1 MLRNAVRL
9 AAGNLSGLH
18 LHFSPATRRCYSAK
32 GVGATAMIILSFE
45 IMILRHALT
54 EHNASNLNWFRNPN
68 PARARGLS
76 SESWGLLRSDERRRQ
91 MAMDKERVSA
101 RAALRR
107 DGCFS
112 KISRWPGVPE
122 GGGCFSGFRP
132 IRFAPSKSC
141 ARDAPATAPCVTL
154 SGQPALYAVF
164 RLPTLNRPD
173 IIAVDSEA
181 LASIMFAPHLLLLDA
196 QGAIKRDVSRDMV
209 MFHGRDLRVLVRSHP
224 DETYLVIA
232 SDSGL
237 VGKSVSRIDDSI
249 SMFAAGGPGLMAMIH
264 TGSESTDTLSF
275 SHTGKVEI
283 TLSPL
288 PH

>member
-1 MLRNAVRL
+1 MRLNFIFAIAAL
-9 AAGNLSGLH
+9 AAFLPMRLLAH
-18 LHFSPATRRCYSAK
+18 DATPELLTDLANRTCADAVDLTSAMPLVYEGK
-32 GVGATAMIILSFE
+32 EKEIEFTITA
-45 IMILRHALT
+45 A
-54 EHNASNLNWFRNPN
+54 
-68 PARARGLS
+68 
-76 SESWGLLRSDERRRQ
+76 
-91 MAMDKERVSA
+91 
-101 RAALRR
+101 
-107 DGCFS
+107 
-112 KISRWPGVPE
+112 
-122 GGGCFSGFRP
+122 
-132 IRFAPSKSC
+132 
-141 ARDAPATAPCVTL
+141 APCVTL
-154 SGQPALYAVF
+154 SGQLALYAVF

-181 LASIMFAPHLLLLDA
+181 LAPIMFAPHLLLLDA

-237 VGKSVSRIDDSI
+237 VGKSVSRIDDST
-249 SMFAAGGPGLMAMIH
+249 SMFPAGGPGLMVMVH
-264 TGSESTDTLSF
+264 TGSESTNVLSF